1 MKSMLVFKIVNEE
14 INKGLLCLKILQ
26 GKDVSLQ
33 QQQKKVVSYNDC
45 SNDRKDYD
53 CVLKNICIKYT
64 AW

>member
-1 MKSMLVFKIVNEE
+1 MLVFKIVNEE

-33 QQQKKVVSYNDC
+33 QQQQQKSSQSYNDC

-64 AW
+64 A

>member
-1 MKSMLVFKIVNEE
+1 MLVFKIINEE

-33 QQQKKVVSYNDC
+33 QQQQKKKVVSYNDC

>member
-1 MKSMLVFKIVNEE
+1 MLFFKIVNEE

-33 QQQKKVVSYNDC
+33 QQQQQKSSQSYNDC